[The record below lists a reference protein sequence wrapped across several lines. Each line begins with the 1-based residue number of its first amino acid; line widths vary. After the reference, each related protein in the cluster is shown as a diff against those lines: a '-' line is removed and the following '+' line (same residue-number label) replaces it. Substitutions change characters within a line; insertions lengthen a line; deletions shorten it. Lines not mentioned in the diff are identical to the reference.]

1 MTQSPDPS
9 RRDLW
14 ARLRFSIIGHLLAA
28 PPQPGE
34 LHRALADL
42 AARNWRH
49 PVTGL
54 SVRFGV
60 STLERWFYAARRQAD
75 PIAVLRNRP
84 RTDAGRS
91 RVLSPAV
98 IRTIAAQYQAHPNW
112 TVQLHYDNLA
122 VVLGGDLPSYAT
134 LRRYMKQ
141 QGLWRRPRPPRTSA
155 GALAARTHLDQFEVR
170 SFEVEYVNALWHLDF
185 HQGSRKILGRDG
197 DWLQPILLGILDD
210 RSRLVCHAQW
220 YLDETVESLV
230 HGFCQALQKRG
241 LPRALMSDNGAA
253 MVAGEFTE
261 GLTRLGILHQ
271 PTLPYS
277 PYQNAKQEVFWA
289 RVEGRLMA
297 MLEGEPELT
306 LATLNAATC
315 AWIEGE
321 YHRSVHGEI
330 GTTPLARFLGD
341 PQVGRP
347 CPDSD
352 RLRQAFRVEV
362 VRTQRR
368 SDGTLSLDGKRFEI
382 PARYRTLTQLTL
394 RYARWDLGHVDLVDP
409 HTGVILGPLYPL
421 DKAKNANGQRR
432 RLADTELTTPP
443 SSTPITAMAPLLR
456 QLIDEQ
462 TASGLPPAYLPK
474 ESP

>member
-1 MTQSPDPS
+1 
-9 RRDLW
+9 
-14 ARLRFSIIGHLLAA
+14 LRFSIIGHLLAA

-34 LHRALADL
+34 LHQALADL
-42 AARNWRH
+42 AARTWHH

-54 SVRFGV
+54 PVRFGV
-60 STLERWFYAARRQAD
+60 STLERWFYAARQQAD

-91 RVLSPAV
+91 RALSPAV
-98 IRTIAAQYQAHPNW
+98 IRAIAEQYQAHPNW
-112 TVQLHYDNLA
+112 TVQLHYDNLG

-134 LRRYMKQ
+134 LRRHMKQ
-141 QGLWRRPRPPRTSA
+141 QGLWRRPRPPGASA

-170 SFEVEYVNALWHLDF
+170 SFEVEYVHALWHLDF

-197 DWLQPILLGILDD
+197 GWLKPILLGILDD

-271 PTLPYS
+271 TTLPYS

-289 RVEGRLMA
+289 RVEGRLLA
-297 MLEGEPELT
+297 MLDGEAELT
-306 LATLNAATC
+306 LTTLNAATC
-315 AWIEGE
+315 AWVEGE
-321 YHRSVHGEI
+321 YHRSVHSEI
-330 GTTPLARFLGD
+330 GATPLARFLGD
-341 PQVGRP
+341 PRVGRD
-347 CPDSD
+347 CPGSEA
-352 RLRQAFRVEV
+352 LRQAFRIEV
-362 VRTQRR
+362 ARTQRR
-368 SDGTLSLDGKRFEI
+368 SDGTVSLEGKRFEI
-382 PARYRTLTQLTL
+382 PARYRTLTRLTL
-394 RYARWDLGHVDLVDP
+394 RYARWDLGRVDLVDP
-409 HTGVILGPLYPL
+409 QTGVMLCPLYPL
-421 DKAKNANGQRR
+421 DKAKNADGQRR
-432 RLADTELTTPP
+432 RLANTERTTPP
-443 SSTPITAMAPLLR
+443 SPAPATAMAPLLR

-462 TASGLPPAYLPK
+462 TATGLPPAYLPK